1 MGVIV
6 KGLET
11 PRTPGGNYARIRK
24 YLGVP
29 ATCLGAPAA
38 SLGVLATSLEAPQIT
53 VDRSEK
59 NNNILF
65 GYGADVTPNHGY
77 NSSFSND

>member
-6 KGLET
+6 RGLET
-11 PRTPGGNYARIRK
+11 PRTPGENYARIRT
-24 YLGVP
+24 YPGVP

-53 VDRSEK
+53 VEQSEK

-65 GYGADVTPNHGY
+65 GYGADVTGNHGY
-77 NSSFSND
+77 YLSFSDD